1 MKRRGAL
8 GVVAL
13 ALWAVMAASAGAA
26 TPAPLPALK
35 TAPEISVSG
44 VSSGGYMA
52 VQMQVAHARQ
62 VSGAGIF
69 AAGPYDCARGSTLR
83 ALSHCMS
90 GSRWF
95 PPPIPADV
103 RPLMES
109 RAQAGSIDPP
119 AALARQRVW
128 VLGGGNDRVVE
139 RPVVQALL
147 AFYRDWI
154 PAAQIEFVSLPE
166 AGHGMISVA
175 DPAALACGSNKVSP
189 HINRCGDFDGAG
201 ALFRFVLGPLQPRQS
216 ARPEH
221 LHAFDQKPYGAREAG
236 MADTGYAYIPASCA
250 PGTCRVHVA
259 FHGCEQSAEQIG
271 RRFVEGSGYNEWAEA
286 NRLIILY
293 PQIAPTLLSNPKG
306 CWDWWGYT
314 DARYPTRDGAQIS
327 AVWRMVEQLGR

>member
-1 MKRRGAL
+1 MRCAMVLGML
-8 GVVAL
+8 GV
-13 ALWAVMAASAGAA
+13 AAAQA
-26 TPAPLPALK
+26 APLPALK
-35 TAPEISVSG
+35 AGQDISVSG

-52 VQMQVAHARQ
+52 VQMQVAHAQQ

-69 AAGPYDCARGSTLR
+69 AAGPYDCAQGSMLR
-83 ALSHCMS
+83 ALTHCMA

-95 PPPIPADV
+95 PPPIPADA
-103 RPLMES
+103 
-109 RAQAGSIDPP
+109 RALIENRARAGSIDSP

-128 VLGGGNDRVVE
+128 VLGGHNDQVVE

-154 PAAQIEFVSLPE
+154 PAPQIAFVSLPE

-201 ALFRFVLGPLQPRQS
+201 ALLAFLLGPLQPRQG

-221 LHAFDQKPYGAREAG
+221 LHAFDQTPYGARDAG
-236 MADTGYAYIPASCA
+236 MADTGYAYIPAACTQ
-250 PGTCRVHVA
+250 GGCRVHVA

-286 NRLIILY
+286 NRLIVLY
-293 PQIAPTLLSNPKG
+293 PQIAPRLVSNPKG

-314 DARYPTRDGAQIS
+314 DAAYATRNGAQIR
-327 AVWRMVEQLGR
+327 AVWGVVAQLGR